1 MKRMWIGVAL
11 LAVLLVSGLL
21 AAEFME
27 KAHGPIA
34 SDLEQAADAAL
45 EGSWGRAEALTA
57 RARKSWDKH
66 RFLTAAF
73 ADHGPMEEI
82 EAQLAKIETF
92 AAERN
97 RIDFCAGCAYLARI
111 LEALGESHSLNFRNL
126 M

>member
-11 LAVLLVSGLL
+11 LAVLLVSSLL

-34 SDLEQAADAAL
+34 SDLEL

-82 EAQLAKIETF
+82 DAQFAKIEAF

>member
-1 MKRMWIGVAL
+1 MKRMWIGVVL

-27 KAHGPIA
+27 KTHGPIV
-34 SDLEQAADAAL
+34 SDLKQAADAAM

-82 EAQLAKIETF
+82 DALFAQLEAYREAGDTLGF
-92 AAERN
+92 AAV
-97 RIDFCAGCAYLARI
+97 CAALSKQ
-111 LEALGESHSLNFRNL
+111 LEAMGDAHELSWWNL
-126 M
+126 L